1 MLAWFPQIGRSIK
14 RHWKLSPP
22 QVEWRN
28 MNIRL
33 RIELNELPVT
43 WPWNKR
49 KIIIIIIIIIF
60 IEGAQLAKAV
70 FSGALIKEIRRT
82 KMFNFPCRRPTVTE
96 VTTVMNIARITVV
109 FVAILVLTCEGMI
122 CLTLVR
128 DLFRVQILS
137 NCAMFTWSLFSLS
150 RYNYLK
156 ANSQQ
161 RVAQKTVI
169 AYGKSIDYWIQNNN

>member
-14 RHWKLSPP
+14 PHWKLSPP
-22 QVEWRN
+22 QVKWRN
-28 MNIRL
+28 MNILL

-49 KIIIIIIIIIF
+49 KI
-60 IEGAQLAKAV
+60 V
-70 FSGALIKEIRRT
+70 IRRT
-82 KMFNFPCRRPTVTE
+82 KMFNFPCRPPTFTE
-96 VTTVMNIARITVV
+96 VITVMNIARITVV